1 MKIEVIRKAP
11 DNITVNQT
19 PSNEYD
25 LSIAR
30 AQVVNNALCLGFLL
44 AVPIVVGLGLSF
56 LTKDN
61 E

>member
-19 PSNEYD
+19 PANEYD

-44 AVPIVVGLGLSF
+44 AIPLAVGLGLKLLSNN
-56 LTKDN
+56 DD
-61 E
+61 

>member
-19 PSNEYD
+19 PANEYD

-44 AVPIVVGLGLSF
+44 AIPLAVGLGLKLLSSN
-56 LTKDN
+56 DD
-61 E
+61 